1 MSVNILIV
9 NASSILPNKEVAAY
23 VPIMQAFDDEALR
36 PAWNL
41 EPATYGFQPW
51 GKNARMPAPTKDL
64 WPIFL
69 NNRSDQAG
77 ALGWHDDRDG
87 LIFGRCFVGDCKRYN
102 LDWRT
107 DVTHEA
113 WELRVDPQIN
123 RQVKIANDALGRERI
138 AAVEVCDAVEDDLY
152 AIKYKGSRVSNFV
165 LPAYYDN
172 ATGPYDYGHVLLGP
186 VPTVMSGGYQSIFV
200 GNQWTQI
207 VANREDGSLPY
218 RLWRP
223 GGRGGKRVG
232 LPR

>member
-1 MSVNILIV
+1 MPEIIIV
-9 NASSILPNKEVAAY
+9 NASNVLTNKEVEAY

-41 EPATYGFQPW
+41 ERAIYSFIPW
-51 GKNARMPAPTKDL
+51 KRGARMPTPTTNF

-77 ALGWHDDRDG
+77 ALGWHDDRGG
-87 LIFGRCFVGDCKRYN
+87 LIFGRCFVGDCKRFG

-113 WELRVDPQIN
+113 WEMRVDP
-123 RQVKIANDALGRERI
+123 KIDRVVRIQNDSLGRERE

-152 AIKYKGSRVSNFV
+152 AIKYKKSSVSNFV
-165 LPAYYDN
+165 LPAYF
-172 ATGPYDYGHVLLGP
+172 TTEQGPYDFGHNLTLP
-186 VPTVMSGGYQSIFV
+186 CPAVMSGGYQSIFV
-200 GNQWTQI
+200 SGQWTQV
-207 VANREDGSLPY
+207 VANRKDGTLPY

-223 GGRGGKRVG
+223 GGRGSKRVG

>member
-9 NASSILPNKEVAAY
+9 NACSILKNADVEAY
-23 VPIMQAFDDEALR
+23 VSIVQTFDDEALR

-51 GKNARMPAPTKDL
+51 KKGARMPSPTPSV

-69 NNRSDQAG
+69 NNRSDQPG
-77 ALGWHDDRDG
+77 ALGWHDDRKG

-102 LDWRT
+102 LDWQT

-113 WELRVDPQIN
+113 FELRVDPTIN
-123 RQVKIANDALGRERI
+123 REVKIANDALGRERI